1 MSDTQKEIMLPI
13 KNATEMEPLKPTVP
27 FLKLFRFAS
36 RKDKFLMTI
45 GGIAAALN
53 GIAMPAFSLIFG

>member
-1 MSDTQKEIMLPI
+1 MSDTQKEIMLPM
-13 KNATEMEPLKPTVP
+13 KKETEMEPPKRTVP
-27 FLKLFRFAS
+27 FLRLFRFAS
-36 RKDKFLMTI
+36 RKDKLLMTI